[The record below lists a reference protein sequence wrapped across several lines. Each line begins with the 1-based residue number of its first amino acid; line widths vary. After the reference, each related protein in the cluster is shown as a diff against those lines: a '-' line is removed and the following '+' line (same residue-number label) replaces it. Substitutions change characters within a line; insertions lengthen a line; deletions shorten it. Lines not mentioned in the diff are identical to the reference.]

1 MNSSEIFKAAHKM
14 TKSALQAGDSYAVTF
29 AAALIEVYKVLKFKL
44 ENAMSIVMAGGSEK
58 QNAWATQIVEAWVKK
73 MTDEAA
79 YNIDRASRTDDKS
92 FAQKLNAYGEALNE
106 KAAAFGQLM
115 VGKGSKFVI
124 ENRSADPTLKIINAC
139 KKIAG
144 F

>member
-29 AAALIEVYKVLKFKL
+29 GAALREVYKVLKFKL
-44 ENAMSIVMAGGSEK
+44 ENAMSIVMTGGSEK

-73 MTDEAA
+73 MTTEAE
-79 YNIDRASRTDDKS
+79 YNIDRASRTDDAD
-92 FAQKLNAYGEALNE
+92 FAKKLNTYGETLKE
-106 KAAAFGQLM
+106 KAAYFGQLM

-124 ENRSADPTLKIINAC
+124 DNRSADPTFRIFTAC

>member
-14 TKSALQAGDSYAVTF
+14 
-29 AAALIEVYKVLKFKL
+29 
-44 ENAMSIVMAGGSEK
+44 SIVMAGGSEK
-58 QNAWATQIVEAWVKK
+58 QNDWAAQIVEAWIKK

-124 ENRSADPTLKIINAC
+124 ENRSADPTFKIINAC

>member
-29 AAALIEVYKVLKFKL
+29 AAALVEVYKALKFKL

-58 QNAWATQIVEAWVKK
+58 QNDWATQIVEAWVKK
-73 MTDEAA
+73 MTTEAE
-79 YNIDRASRTDDKS
+79 YNIDRASRDTVCPEK
-92 FAQKLNAYGEALNE
+92 FQKYGETLKE
-106 KAAAFGQLM
+106 KASAFGQLM

-124 ENRSADPTLKIINAC
+124 KNRSADPTFKIANAC
-139 KKIAG
+139 AKIAG